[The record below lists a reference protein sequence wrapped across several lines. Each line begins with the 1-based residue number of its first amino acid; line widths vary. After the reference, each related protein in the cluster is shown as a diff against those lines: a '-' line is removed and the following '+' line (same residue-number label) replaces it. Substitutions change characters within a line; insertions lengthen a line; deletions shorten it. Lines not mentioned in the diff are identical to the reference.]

1 MWLEYL
7 RIALSVLRAHKSRS
21 FLTVTSI
28 TIGAFSIVLMT
39 SLADAGLRTLFAGVE
54 AIGGARLIGLW
65 RKNPEAMES
74 KQVSYGRGITRE
86 DTAALRDIPHLV
98 RITQMVSLRSKPLQA
113 DNGNRLN
120 GDILGVDAA
129 TLEFFQYRPAQGRMI
144 DETDVHERARVCLIG
159 DELADKLFGKGE
171 QVVGRTVTAYGTHCR
186 VVGRL
191 EKLDLWGV
199 HFGWGWD
206 KMVALPL
213 DTLADIASKDVE
225 ARRQIFMQTDG
236 PEHNDIVKR
245 VMNARLMDRHHGVD
259 DFAIFDFEKRLQ
271 GFFQL
276 FLIMKIIVGLVA
288 SIALVVG
295 GVGIMNIMLVSV
307 SERVREIG
315 IRKALGAAPSDIGR
329 QFLVEAGLLSSVGG
343 VLGVALG
350 IGGALAGSAVIKSFK
365 PSWITTVSE
374 PAVVAA
380 LTVALGVGVVF
391 GYFPARRA
399 GRLNAVTAMQG

>member
-39 SLADAGLRTLFAGVE
+39 SLADSGLKTLFAGVE
-54 AIGGARLIGLW
+54 SIGGARLIGLW
-65 RKNPEAMES
+65 RKQPEAMES
-74 KQVSYGRGITRE
+74 KQVSYGRGITKA

-98 RITQMVSLRSKPLQA
+98 EVTQMVSLRSKPLQA
-113 DNGNRLN
+113 DNGNQVA
-120 GDILGVDAA
+120 GDIVGVDGA
-129 TLEFFQYRPAQGRMI
+129 TLGFFHYRAAQGRML
-144 DETDVHERARVCLIG
+144 DEVDVRDRARVCVIG

-171 QVVGRTVTAYGTHCR
+171 QVVGRTVSAYGSHCK

-191 EKLDLWGV
+191 QKLDLWGV
-199 HFGWGWD
+199 GFGWGWD
-206 KMVALPL
+206 KMIAMPL
-213 DTLADIASKDVE
+213 ESLADIAGKDVE
-225 ARRQIFMQTDG
+225 PRRQIFMLTDG
-236 PEHNDIVKR
+236 PASNDIVKR
-245 VMNARLMDRHHGVD
+245 VMNARLLDRHHGVD

-276 FLIMKIIVGLVA
+276 FLIMKIIVGLLA

-315 IRKALGAAPSDIGR
+315 IRKALGAAPHDIGR

-343 VLGVALG
+343 FVGVGLGIGAALAACALIKSFKPTWVTSVSEPAVIAALAVALG
-350 IGGALAGSAVIKSFK
+350 IGI
-365 PSWITTVSE
+365 
-374 PAVVAA
+374 
-380 LTVALGVGVVF
+380 VF

-399 GRLNAVTAMQG
+399 GRLDPVTAMRS